1 MAIDAQKEGELGCLV
16 AMYHIIGKGA
26 SPGISPETGK
36 ERTVKYEKWMET
48 KISLPPTSKTV
59 ATKFN
64 NMLKGFDV
72 FLSNGDKVNV
82 TRQVMK
88 GRGKSKMQ
96 VTEYVN
102 AAWVNTWISQ
112 ALAVQKI
119 LSGKKS
125 WKYGWFN
132 EGKIS
137 NTGIPSTLTTSSLL
151 CVWDDVFSKIKEIK
165 NEFNGKKDNWC
176 PADVFISTDYADK
189 KIHTLCDES
198 LKQFLSVS
206 DKVKMDDP
214 DLMKRFVGSVN
225 MELVKLV
232 NEGELIP
239 ISLKAQTSKVTMKAK
254 STNILPIPG
263 GELSDVRG
271 WFTEVPYCYSN
282 VVTGKKGKDEI
293 DFKGNSF
300 FFRCHI
306 NLGGYGSDYQIEQR
320 MQGKSPD
327 KSEIK
332 DVRKTDG
339 GDTKPANAQ
348 AGQVPSDKFKNLIK
362 KWAEVGTYDYNIP
375 KVGTSFTD
383 DQLQYWAK
391 EMDDISNQN
400 FSLGESGTTKIDLG
414 DFEILGRRYQP
425 SEYWTLL
432 GQLDDAPDDKSV
444 IEGILGQKLE
454 KGNFSAKI
462 RNRCY
467 QLRFMRALANAYN
480 DKMTVKGKGEAQL
493 CMLLVRLYYL
503 AAKMK
508 MKDDDLNGPF
518 YKVA

>member
-1 MAIDAQKEGELGCLV
+1 
-16 AMYHIIGKGA
+16 
-26 SPGISPETGK
+26 
-36 ERTVKYEKWMET
+36 
-48 KISLPPTSKTV
+48 
-59 ATKFN
+59 
-64 NMLKGFDV
+64 
-72 FLSNGDKVNV
+72 
-82 TRQVMK
+82 
-88 GRGKSKMQ
+88 
-96 VTEYVN
+96 
-102 AAWVNTWISQ
+102 
-112 ALAVQKI
+112 
-119 LSGKKS
+119 
-125 WKYGWFN
+125 
-132 EGKIS
+132 
-137 NTGIPSTLTTSSLL
+137 
-151 CVWDDVFSKIKEIK
+151 
-165 NEFNGKKDNWC
+165 
-176 PADVFISTDYADK
+176 
-189 KIHTLCDES
+189 
-198 LKQFLSVS
+198 
-206 DKVKMDDP
+206 
-214 DLMKRFVGSVN
+214 
-225 MELVKLV
+225 MELCKLV
-232 NEGELIP
+232 NEDKLLP
-239 ISLKAQTSKVTMKAK
+239 ISLKAQTSKVTMSAK
-254 STNILPIPG
+254 STNIQPIPG
-263 GELSDVRG
+263 GELNDIRG
-271 WFTEVPYCYSN
+271 WFTAQPYCYCD
-282 VVTGKKGKDEI
+282 VVAGKRGKAEL

-300 FFRCHI
+300 FWRCHI

-348 AGQVPSDKFKNLIK
+348 AGQVPSEKFKNLIK